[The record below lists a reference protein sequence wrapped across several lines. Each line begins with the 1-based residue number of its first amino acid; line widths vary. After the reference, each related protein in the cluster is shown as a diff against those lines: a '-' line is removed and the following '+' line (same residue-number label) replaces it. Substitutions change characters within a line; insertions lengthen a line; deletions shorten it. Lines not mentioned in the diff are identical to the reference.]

1 MTHQSPNAGGL
12 DQNEA
17 ASAVGA
23 SAADPAFDAMA
34 QRVLTRGHATT
45 WLNHWSLLHADFRA
59 LARMNTVG
67 FDGTLLQMRL
77 RAAGHEVARTSA
89 DLVLPH
95 VFSRLDDGS
104 RITLIGAVPEAG
116 EAAAQRLERFDV
128 QVIDGYDGLRRFKAQ
143 PRVLVDFD
151 PRLVIVGLGAGLQE
165 VVASVALGLVPEASV
180 CTAGGWIDQYAR
192 AADDYFPDWVHAA
205 RLGWA
210 WRIAHE
216 PKRLTKRYTVEAL
229 DFVAHAPQLVSRL
242 EAMGSFFDLG
252 LAVSRQAGTGRPA
265 RACAWQGRA
274 GPCMVRPAP
283 FVCSLGRAWRRP
295 ARGCDGGL

>member
-12 DQNEA
+12 DQSEA
-17 ASAVGA
+17 ASAAGA
-23 SAADPAFDAMA
+23 SADDPAFDAMA

-95 VFSRLDDGS
+95 VFSRLDDGT

-143 PRVLVDFD
+143 PSVLADFD

-165 VVASVALGLVPEASV
+165 VVASVALGLAPEASV

-192 AADDYFPDWVHAA
+192 AADNYFPDWVHAA

-252 LAVSRQAGTGRPA
+252 LAVSRQA
-265 RACAWQGRA
+265 
-274 GPCMVRPAP
+274 
-283 FVCSLGRAWRRP
+283 
-295 ARGCDGGL
+295 

>member
-1 MTHQSPNAGGL
+1 MTLQSPNAGGL
-12 DQNEA
+12 DQSEA
-17 ASAVGA
+17 ASAVGP
-23 SAADPAFDAMA
+23 SAADPAFDLMA

-95 VFSRLDDGS
+95 VFSRLDDGT

-116 EAAAQRLERFDV
+116 EAAARRLERFDV

-143 PRVLVDFD
+143 PSVLADFE

-180 CTAGGWIDQYAR
+180 CR
-192 AADDYFPDWVHAA
+192 ADGSTSTP
-205 RLGWA
+205 RLPTTTSPTGCTPPA
-210 WRIAHE
+210 WDGPGASRTS
-216 PKRLTKRYTVEAL
+216 PS
-229 DFVAHAPQLVSRL
+229 VSPSATR
-242 EAMGSFFDLG
+242 SKPWTS
-252 LAVSRQAGTGRPA
+252 SRTGP
-265 RACAWQGRA
+265 
-274 GPCMVRPAP
+274 
-283 FVCSLGRAWRRP
+283 S
-295 ARGCDGGL
+295 

>member
-1 MTHQSPNAGGL
+1 MTDKSLVAGGL
-12 DQNEA
+12 DTNEA

-23 SAADPAFDAMA
+23 NTSDPAFIAMA
-34 QRVLTRGHATT
+34 QRVLSRGHATT

-59 LARMNTVG
+59 LARMDTVG

-77 RAAGHEVARTSA
+77 RGAGHEIERTSA

-95 VFSRLDDGS
+95 VFSRLDDGT

-116 EAAAQRLERFDV
+116 RAAAERLSRFDV
-128 QVIDGYDGLRRFKAQ
+128 QVIDGYDGLRRFKVN
-143 PRVLVDFD
+143 PSLLSSFD

-165 VVASVALGLVPEASV
+165 VVASVARDLVPQASV
-180 CTAGGWIDQYAR
+180 CTAGGWIDQYAK
-192 AADDYFPDWVHAA
+192 AADDYFPDWVHNA

-229 DFVAHAPQLVSRL
+229 DFIAHWPELIRRL
-242 EAMGSFFDLG
+242 EAMGAFDELG
-252 LAVSRQAGTGRPA
+252 LVVEKKASQA
-265 RACAWQGRA
+265 
-274 GPCMVRPAP
+274 
-283 FVCSLGRAWRRP
+283 
-295 ARGCDGGL
+295 

>member
-1 MTHQSPNAGGL
+1 M
-12 DQNEA
+12 
-17 ASAVGA
+17 
-23 SAADPAFDAMA
+23 
-34 QRVLTRGHATT
+34 
-45 WLNHWSLLHADFRA
+45 
-59 LARMNTVG
+59 
-67 FDGTLLQMRL
+67 
-77 RAAGHEVARTSA
+77 ARTSA

-95 VFSRLDDGS
+95 VFSRLDDGT

-116 EAAAQRLERFDV
+116 EAAARRLERFDV

-143 PRVLVDFD
+143 PSVLADFE

-180 CTAGGWIDQYAR
+180 CTAGGWIDQYAK

-229 DFVAHAPQLVSRL
+229 DFIAHWPELIRRL
-242 EAMGSFFDLG
+242 EAMGTFDELG
-252 LAVSRQAGTGRPA
+252 LVVDKRDASA
-265 RACAWQGRA
+265 
-274 GPCMVRPAP
+274 
-283 FVCSLGRAWRRP
+283 
-295 ARGCDGGL
+295 